1 MKLEDKL
8 KEAVVWREAYRR
20 YYEQE
25 RDKNRELQEQIRDQK
40 LEWRAEVARL
50 KTEIEELK
58 QKRSPAQNTGPK
70 PPPAQ
75 NTDPKPP
82 QEDSV
87 VKPRSGF
94 FSRFSRKSQCSSITS
109 LLADLSHLSDREC
122 RASMTVNA
130 RYRAEQ

>member
-58 QKRSPAQNTGPK
+58 QKRSPL
-70 PPPAQ
+70 Q

-82 QEDSV
+82 QEDSA
-87 VKPRSGF
+87 VKPRRRY
-94 FSRFSRKSQCSSITS
+94 FSWMGQSQCSPITS
-109 LLADLSHLSDREC
+109 LLADLSHLSDREHIGF
-122 RASMTVNA
+122 R
-130 RYRAEQ
+130 